1 MTRYI
6 LRRIVQMIPVLILTT
21 VFVFS
26 MLHLAPGDPISLILN
41 AKNRPYTQEDFDR
54 VAHQLGMDKSLP
66 MQYLTW
72 IGNILQGD
80 FGTSIFM
87 RRPIGPILL
96 ERMEATAVLALGALI
111 FALPI
116 GIGGGILS
124 AIWRGSIWDKL
135 INAVIVAGIAFPTFA
150 LGLFLIVLFGVEW
163 KILPVGGMTSFGDG
177 SLLDR
182 VQHLILPA
190 ISLGVGPA
198 AIIARL
204 TRSSML
210 EVLSQDY
217 IRTARAKGL
226 ASGVVVRRHAFRNV
240 LVPVLTVIGLQVGFL
255 LGGAVL
261 VEIVFSWPGMG
272 ELIVNGIQQ
281 RDFPVVQAGV
291 LVIAVVFILINLLVD
306 VIYAVVDPR
315 VRYA

>member
-1 MTRYI
+1 MTALI
-6 LRRIVQMIPVLILTT
+6 LKRLAQMIPVLILTT
-21 VFVFS
+21 IFVFG
-26 MLHLAPGDPISLILN
+26 MLHLAPGDPVSLVLN
-41 AKNRPYTQEDFDR
+41 ADAKAYTQEDFDR
-54 VAHQLGMDKSLP
+54 VAHELGMDRPLP
-66 MQYLTW
+66 VQYLDW
-72 IGNILQGD
+72 IGGVVQGD

-87 RRPIGPILL
+87 RRDIGPILL
-96 ERMEATAVLALGALI
+96 DRLEATSILALGALI

-124 AIWRGSIWDKL
+124 ALWRGSVWDKL
-135 INAVIVAGIAFPTFA
+135 INAVIVGGIAFPTFA
-150 LGLFLIVLFGVEW
+150 MGLFLIVLFGVEW
-163 KILPVGGMTSFGDG
+163 KLLPVGGMTSFGDG
-177 SLLDR
+177 SLVDR
-182 VQHLILPA
+182 VRHLIMPA

-226 ASGVVVRRHAFRNV
+226 KYGTVVRRHAFRNV
-240 LVPVLTVIGLQVGFL
+240 LVPVMTVVGLQVGYL

-272 ELIVNGIQQ
+272 ELIVEGIQQ

-291 LVIAVVFILINLLVD
+291 LVIAVIFILINLIVD
-306 VIYAVVDPR
+306 LIYALVDPR
-315 VRYA
+315 VRFG

>member
-6 LRRIVQMIPVLILTT
+6 LRRIVQMIPVLLLTT
-21 VFVFS
+21 IFVFS

-54 VAHQLGMDKSLP
+54 VAQQLGMDKSLP

-72 IGNILQGD
+72 IGNIFQGD

-87 RRPIGPILL
+87 RRPIGPILVD
-96 ERMEATAVLALGALI
+96 RMEATAVLALGALI

-124 AIWRGSIWDKL
+124 ALWRGSIWDKL

-150 LGLFLIVLFGVEW
+150 LGLFLIVLFGVQW
-163 KILPVGGMTSFGDG
+163 QVLPVGGMTSFGDG

-182 VQHLILPA
+182 AQHLILPA

-240 LVPVLTVIGLQVGFL
+240 LVPVLTVVGLQVGFL

-272 ELIVNGIQQ
+272 ELIVSGIQQ

-291 LVIAVVFILINLLVD
+291 LVIAVIFILINLLVD